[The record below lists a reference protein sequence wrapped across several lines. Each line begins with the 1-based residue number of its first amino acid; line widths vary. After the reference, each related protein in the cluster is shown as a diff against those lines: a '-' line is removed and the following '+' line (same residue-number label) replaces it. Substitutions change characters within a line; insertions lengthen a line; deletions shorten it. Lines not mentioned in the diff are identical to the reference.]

1 MEKEKKE
8 KKSNWLLVTLL
19 IVALLAAFAFGG
31 LAVGLIKS
39 PKGDTYITNTSANKD
54 EKEKSESK
62 ETTSTTGFAALDFDK
77 CINKKGNAYK
87 PQPGD
92 MYQLGIYIIVN
103 NDLKSVNIQYNSL
116 KLNETYALG
125 WETTR
130 GEFESLGTK
139 TLSKKISQVFVGG
152 YGQAAG
158 NDTIFYLM
166 EDGTVQYT
174 PIYKELTNDTW
185 KQSDDNKK
193 FNSYGEIPNVEQVV
207 SLSLA
212 AVTFKDSPTG
222 GHVTTI
228 ARRADGSF
236 YDLGELLR
244 EAGIFN
250 Y

>member
-8 KKSNWLLVTLL
+8 KKSNWLLVTIL
-19 IVALLAAFAFGG
+19 IVALLASFAFGG

-39 PKGDTYITNTSANKD
+39 PKGETNTTANKN
-54 EKEKSESK
+54 ENETGETK
-62 ETTSTTGFAALDFDK
+62 ETTSTAEFAALDFDK
-77 CINKKGNAYK
+77 CINKKDTAYK
-87 PQPGD
+87 PHIGD
-92 MYQLGIYIIVN
+92 MSQLGINIIVN
-103 NDLKSVNIQYNSL
+103 NDLKSVSIQYSSL

-125 WETTR
+125 WGTTR
-130 GEFESLGTK
+130 GDYESLGTK
-139 TLSKKISQVFVGG
+139 TLSKKISQVFIGG

-158 NDTIFYLM
+158 NDVILYLM

-174 PIYKELTNDTW
+174 PIYKEITSDTW
-185 KQSDDNKK
+185 KQSDNSKK
-193 FNSYGEIPNVEQVV
+193 LNSYGEIPNVEQVV
-207 SLSLA
+207 GLSLA
-212 AVTFKDSPTG
+212 TVTFKDSPTG

-244 EAGIFN
+244 ETGNFG